1 MIFTHRKSRHLAF
14 VLAGLAALGA
24 FQARAQNPENI
35 TIPAGTKFKVS
46 LQTPISS
53 KLSEVG
59 DTVVVSVLEP
69 IRIDQHTAIAR
80 GTELTG
86 KITQMKRAGRVK
98 GRAELYVLINELN
111 TPYGSELIAVS
122 VDAAD
127 DFGSDEKI
135 KADEEGKLI
144 ASRDLGGDLSKAA
157 EGASLC
163 SIASVPIAIATQS
176 AGPALI
182 GPGAGAL
189 AGVLLTR
196 GKEIRLP
203 VGTVFRLKFDK
214 DLTLPA
220 STSRVSAIEG

>member
-1 MIFTHRKSRHLAF
+1 MVT
-14 VLAGLAALGA
+14 LAGLVTS
-24 FQARAQNPENI
+24 QARAQNPENV

-59 DTVVVSVLEP
+59 DTVVVSLLEP

-98 GRAELYVLINELN
+98 GRAEVYVLINELN
-111 TPYGSELIAVS
+111 TSYGSESIAVS
-122 VDAAD
+122 VDAVD

-144 ASRDLGGDLSKAA
+144 AGRDLGGDLSKAA
-157 EGASLC
+157 EGGSLG
-163 SIASVPIAIATQS
+163 SIASVPIAIATRS

-196 GKEIRLP
+196 GKEIGLP

-220 STSRVSAIEG
+220 SGSRVSTIEG

>member
-1 MIFTHRKSRHLAF
+1 MIFAHRKSRHLTF
-14 VLAGLAALGA
+14 VLATLAGLVTS
-24 FQARAQNPENI
+24 QARAQNPENN

-59 DTVVVSVLEP
+59 DTVVVSLLEP

-98 GRAELYVLINELN
+98 GRAEVYVLINELN
-111 TPYGSELIAVS
+111 THYGSESIAVS

-144 ASRDLGGDLSKAA
+144 ANRDLGGDLNKAA
-157 EGASLC
+157 QGASLG

-203 VGTVFRLKFDK
+203 VGTVFRLKFDR
-214 DLTLPA
+214 DLTLPVSA
-220 STSRVSAIEG
+220 TRTSAIEG